1 MNKKWIIITACAAAG
16 LFLTALP
23 VRADYETAPYT
34 VVKKAGATEI
44 RDYPALKVVS
54 VGMKTDTERDDRF
67 RRLFAYISG
76 GNAAQSK
83 IAMTTP
89 VFMDKADATSV
100 MSFVVPATV
109 AAAGAPVPTG
119 EGVQLGT
126 RPAGRFA
133 VLRFNGLQSTANEK
147 AALSELEKW
156 MAAEKL
162 TATGQPVIAYYDSP
176 WTPGPW
182 RRNEVM
188 LPLPLPAATPAAAK
202 EADQDKTK

>member
-16 LFLTALP
+16 LFLSALP

-34 VVKKAGATEI
+34 VVKKEGAAEI

-54 VGMKTDTERDDRF
+54 VGMKADTERDDRF

-76 GNAAQSK
+76 TNAAQSK

-89 VFMDKADATSV
+89 VFMDKADASAV

-109 AAAGAPVPTG
+109 AAAGAPAPTG
-119 EGVQLGT
+119 EGVTLGT

-133 VLRFNGLQSTANEK
+133 VLRFNGMQSTANEQ
-147 AALSELEKW
+147 AALTELKKW
-156 MAAEKL
+156 MQAEKL
-162 TATGQPVIAYYDSP
+162 TSTGEPVIAYYDSP

-188 LPLPLPAATPAAAK
+188 LPLPAPAPTKAAQEK
-202 EADQDKTK
+202 KP